1 MTGTLSSYGNLNCK
15 RSQTNM
21 PQNIGST
28 EDLVSKYK
36 HRVDTL
42 NSTKLFKLSEN

>member
-1 MTGTLSSYGNLNCK
+1 
-15 RSQTNM
+15 M
-21 PQNIGST
+21 PQDIGST

-42 NSTKLFKLSEN
+42 NSTKLIKLSEN